1 MTTSNSTASGTLAPL
16 CATRLRKVAR
26 AGEACAAADHLR
38 QRIRLLTRLNRLTKA
53 NPVEVI
59 DEKGSSAN
67 IELIGIL
74 RELAARSVENKNSGV
89 KQASP

>member
-1 MTTSNSTASGTLAPL
+1 M
-16 CATRLRKVAR
+16 VAR

-38 QRIRLLTRLNRLTKA
+38 QRIRLLTRLNRLTEA

-59 DEKGSSAN
+59 GEKGSSAN

-74 RELAARSVENKNSGV
+74 RGLAGAVRREREFRSEASESMKQSPLDDAMEIQELRLGV
-89 KQASP
+89 L